1 MLKLVLMI
9 TIVNRSKGEKVI
21 SFFNQNKV
29 PMTLG
34 RYGKGTATAEMMSYL
49 GIAEKEKYVL
59 FSTLPLTS
67 AIYLSEKIKS
77 NVHIKGELY
86 SILVPISSVGG
97 KETMSYISGDI
108 PKDQEFTIK
117 YDYDSELI
125 VVVAN
130 RGYVDMVMDAA
141 RKAGATGGTV
151 IHARGTGIDS
161 SEKFFG
167 VTIGAEKE
175 MIFVVAVK
183 EKRNEIMKTIM
194 DEAGANSKA
203 GSLLFSL
210 PVKQYLN

>member
-1 MLKLVLMI
+1 
-9 TIVNRSKGEKVI
+9 
-21 SFFNQNKV
+21 
-29 PMTLG
+29 MTLG
-34 RYGKGTATAEMMSYL
+34 RYGRGTATAEMMSYL

-59 FSTLPLTS
+59 FSILPLSS
-67 AIYLSEKIKS
+67 AIYLSEKIKA
-77 NVHIKGELY
+77 NAHIKGEIY
-86 SILVPISSVGG
+86 SILAPISSVGG
-97 KETMSYISGDI
+97 KETMDYISGDI

-130 RGYVDMVMDAA
+130 RGYVDMVMNAA
-141 RKAGATGGTV
+141 RRAGATGGTV
-151 IHARGTGIDS
+151 IHARGTGVDS

-175 MIFVVAVK
+175 MIFVVAEK

-203 GSLLFSL
+203 ESVLFSL

>member
-9 TIVNRSKGEKVI
+9 TIVKRSNSEKVI
-21 SFFNQNKV
+21 TFFNNNKV

-34 RYGKGTATAEMMSYL
+34 RYGRGTATDEMKVYT
-49 GIAEKEKYVL
+49 GIDEKEKCVL
-59 FSTLPLTS
+59 FSLLSLPL
-67 AIYLSEKIKS
+67 AIDLSKKIKS
-77 NVHIKGELY
+77 NANIKSELY

-97 KETMSYISGDI
+97 KDTMSYISGEI

-130 RGYVDMVMDAA
+130 RGYVDMVMNVA
-141 RKAGATGGTV
+141 RRAGATGGTV
-151 IHARGTGIDS
+151 IHARGTGVDS

-175 MIFVVAVK
+175 MIFVVAEK
-183 EKRNEIMKTIM
+183 EKRNEIMKAIM
-194 DEAGANSKA
+194 TEAGEKSAA
-203 GSLLFSL
+203 GSILFSL
-210 PVKQYLN
+210 PAKQY

>member
-9 TIVNRSKGEKVI
+9 TIVKRSNSEKVI
-21 SFFNQNKV
+21 TFFNNNKV

-34 RYGKGTATAEMMSYL
+34 RYGRGTATDEMKVYT
-49 GIAEKEKYVL
+49 GVDEKEKCVL
-59 FSTLPLTS
+59 FSLLSLPL
-67 AIYLSEKIKS
+67 AIDLSKKIKS
-77 NVHIKGELY
+77 NANIKSELY

-97 KETMSYISGDI
+97 KDTMSYISGEI

-130 RGYVDMVMDAA
+130 RGYVDMVMNVA
-141 RKAGATGGTV
+141 RRAGATGGTV
-151 IHARGTGIDS
+151 IHARGTGVDS

-175 MIFVVAVK
+175 MIFVVAEK
-183 EKRNEIMKTIM
+183 EKRNEIMKAIM
-194 DEAGANSKA
+194 TEAGEKSAA
-203 GSLLFSL
+203 GSILFSL
-210 PVKQYLN
+210 PAKQY

>member
-9 TIVNRSKGEKVI
+9 TIVKRSNSEKVI
-21 SFFNQNKV
+21 TFFNNNKV

-34 RYGKGTATAEMMSYL
+34 RYGRGTATDEMKAYT
-49 GIAEKEKYVL
+49 GVDEKEKCVL
-59 FSTLPLTS
+59 FSLLSLPL
-67 AIYLSEKIKS
+67 AIDLSKKIKS
-77 NVHIKGELY
+77 NANIKSELY

-97 KETMSYISGDI
+97 KDTMSYISGEI

-130 RGYVDMVMDAA
+130 RGYVDMVMNVA
-141 RKAGATGGTV
+141 RRAGATGGTV
-151 IHARGTGIDS
+151 IHARGTGVDS

-175 MIFVVAVK
+175 MIFVVAEK
-183 EKRNEIMKTIM
+183 EKRNEIMKAIM
-194 DEAGANSKA
+194 TEAGEKSAA
-203 GSLLFSL
+203 GSILFSL
-210 PVKQYLN
+210 PAKQY